1 MPLCVL
7 LWILVLLPALM
18 LAWYLFAELTSMDG
32 DVAVQGLML
41 LSLAL
46 ILATPNLLW
55 YQSVRDA
62 MVPPNA
68 PPATLTNETPSVEA
82 VSVDTMTIPAATTML
97 MPQ

>member
-7 LWILVLLPALM
+7 LGILVLIPAAFLVWVAIAK
-18 LAWYLFAELTSMDG
+18 LSGMDG
-32 DVAVQGLML
+32 DVAVQGIVILA
-41 LSLAL
+41 LAL

-68 PPATLTNETPSVEA
+68 PPVVLTLEK
-82 VSVDTMTIPAATTML
+82 
-97 MPQ
+97 

>member
-1 MPLCVL
+1 MPLTVL
-7 LWILVLLPALM
+7 LWILVLLPAAM
-18 LAWYLFAELTSMDG
+18 LAWFLFAMLTDMDS
-32 DVAVQGLML
+32 DPAIHGLVL
-41 LSLAL
+41 LALAL

-62 MVPPNA
+62 MVPDT
-68 PPATLTNETPSVEA
+68 PPATLTKENPSVEA